1 MKKIILS
8 GAGGSVFPYLF
19 SKLENKYEVHVM
31 DSDEKVSLM
40 YKDKN
45 VHIVPKVNDNNF
57 ESVIIKIIKDNQID
71 IYIPLID
78 EEIVKAIVIG
88 KKLGIK
94 ILSPTRTFVELCLDK
109 YKLMNMLRD
118 ENISSIETEFAN
130 NFTQKFDFPIFL
142 KPNIGRGSRGIQ
154 MVSNLNEM
162 EAYFLLAEYNKNEI
176 LVQPFIGGE
185 EYTVSVTVNNL
196 NKLIDFIKNKFSEEY
211 VDFILMYLEIYLEH
225 YNYRLINLDSPKGYI
240 VNLEVYNNKS
250 NEIFNLTLD
259 ALNKMSFPI
268 KTKYG
273 IQIENFLFL
282 NGDESNTILYN
293 ELQESI
299 KDIKHLGFREYISDV
314 IDNIYIDNNEY
325 IIENLNL
332 NHFPELKDYDIIDV
346 TFSKL
351 SKTDYLILQ
360 KQ

>member
-196 NKLIDFIKNKFSEEY
+196 NKLISIIPKLVFSKEGITKHAKCVNNEIIINKCREIVEKLNPCGSFNVQLKLYNNDIYIFEINPRFSTTLVLSIAAGVNEIDLAIENYNREYVEYIKEFSE
-211 VDFILMYLEIYLEH
+211 MK
-225 YNYRLINLDSPKGYI
+225 LIRRW
-240 VNLEVYNNKS
+240 
-250 NEIFNLTLD
+250 
-259 ALNKMSFPI
+259 
-268 KTKYG
+268 
-273 IQIENFLFL
+273 ENFFY
-282 NGDESNTILYN
+282 E
-293 ELQESI
+293 
-299 KDIKHLGFREYISDV
+299 
-314 IDNIYIDNNEY
+314 
-325 IIENLNL
+325 
-332 NHFPELKDYDIIDV
+332 
-346 TFSKL
+346 
-351 SKTDYLILQ
+351 
-360 KQ
+360 